1 MPDHV
6 IELIIDGLKEINK
19 QISNATILVL
29 GVSYKPEVK
38 DIQLSPAEQVVD
50 KLKEHGAKIKIYDPF
65 FKATTVFGIQTEK
78 NIDQAFANVDSVVF
92 LTAHNEFYDLKSSV
106 IASKTPIPV
115 VIDTKRILD
124 PDDAKKSGLILRT
137 LGSGNF

>member
-1 MPDHV
+1 
-6 IELIIDGLKEINK
+6 
-19 QISNATILVL
+19 
-29 GVSYKPEVK
+29 
-38 DIQLSPAEQVVD
+38 
-50 KLKEHGAKIKIYDPF
+50 
-65 FKATTVFGIQTEK
+65 TTVFGIQTEK

-106 IASKTPIPV
+106 IASKIPIPV